1 MEDNQFKQ
9 RLVGAIVLVALA
21 VIFIPL
27 ILTGDN
33 PSVGP
38 TTESTIPDKPERE
51 FVSRIIPL
59 EHQAPEPAPIVPD
72 SEPVEVIKP
81 AETKPIEQKPA
92 EPAPATVAPAPVSVA
107 SKPVEKPV
115 EQPPV
120 VHKAV
125 NAWVVQMGIFGSK
138 QNAYKLRDKLRKSG
152 FDAFVDT
159 QHENDTTM
167 YRVRVGPEVK
177 RESAEALVAKLQ
189 KAVAMKGFVT
199 KYP

>member
-9 RLVGAIVLVALA
+9 RLIGAIVLVSLG

-27 ILTGDN
+27 ILTGKD
-33 PSVGP
+33 PAVG
-38 TTESTIPDKPERE
+38 TITETNIPEKPDRE

-59 EHQAPEPAPIVPD
+59 DRQAPEPAPVVPD
-72 SEPVEVIKP
+72 
-81 AETKPIEQKPA
+81 
-92 EPAPATVAPAPVSVA
+92 
-107 SKPVEKPV
+107 SKPVEVAKPAESKPV
-115 EQPPV
+115 ESAPEVAAPVAPEPVKAARQPVVQPQEPKPV
-120 VHKAV
+120 VHKSV
-125 NAWVVQMGIFGSK
+125 SAWVVQMGIFESK
-138 QNAYKLRDKLRKSG
+138 QNAYNLRDKLRKNG

-159 QHENDTTM
+159 QHDNDTTQ

-189 KAVAMKGFVT
+189 KAVALKGFVT